1 MVTQHGQTSSWFLEE
16 YELIISGEKIPY
28 NMDKK
33 PQHLPG
39 VARNYSPKKPG
50 VDQINKI
57 L

>member
-1 MVTQHGQTSSWFLEE
+1 MNR
-16 YELIISGEKIPY
+16 LIISGEKIPY